1 MKTTKMKE
9 WARREVDLAKSCLNV
24 EDQIVKEMVSE
35 EYEAAYRSYCN
46 FLDEYEKLENTE
58 IIKTVFTQLFHE
70 ENLSPIVDSEDDWT
84 LVEGFDPAVGEPII
98 FEPGYCEGKTFQNH
112 DYNVYEE
119 FTDAINTT
127 LDQVDFN
134 YNPGWSIYQ
143 CKRRNSLFKKVSYD
157 RKTGEV
163 DEITFRDIDRSV
175 CIDINKPDS
184 MYIGGMG
191 PLLLD
196 EMMPITL
203 PYSPCGKIR
212 IFTEDF
218 KYHEECEGDLDTLG
232 VLYFRMPD
240 GSMKEVKRYFKEDH
254 ESKQMVEINQSEYLS
269 RRIRVEERMKKAQ
282 KKTSPEVK

>member
-1 MKTTKMKE
+1 MKTTNMKE
-9 WARREVDLAKSCLNV
+9 WARREVDLAKSWNSLLNDDKL
-24 EDQIVKEMVSE
+24 EVKETTLE

-46 FLDEYEKLENTE
+46 FLDEYEKLKNTE
-58 IIKTVFTQLFHE
+58 IIKTVFTQLLHG
-70 ENLSPIVDSEDDWT
+70 ENLAPIVDSKDDWT
-84 LVEGFDPAVGEPII
+84 LVEGFDTAAGS
-98 FEPGYCEGKTFQNH
+98 
-112 DYNVYEE
+112 D
-119 FTDAINTT
+119 
-127 LDQVDFN
+127 
-134 YNPGWSIYQ
+134 NPGWSIYQ

-175 CIDINKPDS
+175 CIDINKPND
-184 MYIGGMG
+184 MYTGGMG
-191 PLLLD
+191 PLILD

-203 PYSPCGKIR
+203 PYSPCGKTR

-218 KYHEECEGDLDTLG
+218 KYHEECESDLDTIG

-240 GSMKEVKRYFKEDH
+240 GTMMEVKRYFKEDH

-269 RRIRVEERMKKAQ
+269 RRMRVEERMKKAQ

>member
-9 WARREVDLAKSCLNV
+9 WARREVDLAKTWLND
-24 EDQIVKEMVSE
+24 EDLEEKETMLE

-46 FLDEYEKLENTE
+46 FLDEYEKLENKK
-58 IIKTVFTQLFHE
+58 IIKTVFEQLLHE
-70 ENLSPIVDSEDDWT
+70 ENLSPIVDSEDDWS
-84 LVEGFDPAVGEPII
+84 LVEGFDPAVG
-98 FEPGYCEGKTFQNH
+98 N
-112 DYNVYEE
+112 D
-119 FTDAINTT
+119 
-127 LDQVDFN
+127 
-134 YNPGWSIYQ
+134 NPGWSIYQ
-143 CKRRNSLFKKVSYD
+143 CKRRSSLFKKVTYG

-163 DEITFRDIDRSV
+163 DEITFRDMDRAV

-184 MYIGGMG
+184 MYTGGMG

-203 PYSPCGKIR
+203 PYSPCGKTR

-218 KYHEECEGDLDTLG
+218 KYHEEHEGDVDTVG

-240 GSMKEVKRYFKEDH
+240 GGIKEVKRYFKEDH

-269 RRIRVEERMKKAQ
+269 RKKRVEERMNKTQKKA
-282 KKTSPEVK
+282 SPEVK